1 MARLVTLALQKI
13 LNVKRTATML
23 VLVLSISGLVAQD
36 PIDVAMPIDNPIG
49 LHLVHFY
56 DPISQ
61 LGFDEIRDKEFVPC
75 EDQILN
81 FGYNTGADWLK
92 FTLTNSGEKQLDRI
106 LRINKPILDTLELY
120 YWQEGALQKEMT
132 GALVIKDQQFRHT
145 TSNYF
150 SISIPPD
157 DTISYYLKVVGMHSK
172 QLAIFITT
180 DYEYAEYEQNS
191 TLVVGFYLGALIIIT
206 VYSLF
211 LGIGIRDP
219 LYFWY
224 VLSNF
229 GSLVATLT
237 LKGFFTAYIFNNQ
250 PEISLLFV
258 PINIASFGVLSSFF
272 CVRMISIKEYS
283 KLAYYT
289 FYAVVVFSVI
299 AVLYPYISHKM
310 GYPATF
316 SWLSYSTMFF
326 TLTAI
331 ASGLIAVRRGDEI
344 AMFYL
349 FAWLVGWIGVILYVM
364 VLLGVLPINFL
375 TENLYLVG
383 SVIEVSAL
391 SFALAKRYNH
401 VLIDRD
407 QLERD
412 LKFRES
418 DLSMVISDN
427 KMRYQFK
434 NALLQDLEELKTAS
448 GEELKKNVNSLTH
461 NLRAQVE
468 KERKF
473 NFFEDQL
480 DNINAEFEARLKER
494 FPDLTQSEIEICFL
508 IRLNLSNKDIAHFRN
523 TSEGAIKTVRYRIRK
538 KIGQDVGDLNEMIK
552 NI

>member
-1 MARLVTLALQKI
+1 MKRIAIILSTVLFVSSLA
-13 LNVKRTATML
+13 
-23 VLVLSISGLVAQD
+23 AQD
-36 PIDVAMPIDNPIG
+36 PIDVASPVNNPIG
-49 LHLVHFY
+49 SRLTHFY
-56 DPISQ
+56 DPANQ
-61 LGFDEIRDKEFVPC
+61 LTFDDVQEKEFAPC
-75 EDQILN
+75 EDRILN
-81 FGYNTGADWLK
+81 FGYNDGADWLK
-92 FTLTNSGEKQLDRI
+92 LTLTNSSENQLDRI

-120 YWQEGALQKEMT
+120 YRHDGVLKKEMT
-132 GALVIKDQQFRHT
+132 GALVIKDQVYRHS

-150 SISIPPD
+150 RISIPSK
-157 DTISYYLKVVGMHSK
+157 DTITYHLKVVGMHSK
-172 QLAIFITT
+172 QLAIYVTS

-191 TLVVGFYLGALIIIT
+191 TLIGGFYLGALIIIT

-211 LGIGIRDP
+211 LGIGIKDP
-219 LYFWY
+219 LYFLY

-237 LKGFFTAYIFNNQ
+237 LKGFFTAYVFNNQ
-250 PEISLLFV
+250 PEFSLLFV
-258 PINIASFGVLSSFF
+258 PVNIASFGILSSFF

-283 KLAYYT
+283 KVAYYT

-299 AVLYPYISHKM
+299 AVLYPYIAHKL
-310 GYPATF
+310 GYSANF
-316 SWLSYSTMFF
+316 RWLSYSTMFF

-331 ASGLIAVRRGDEI
+331 ASGLIAVRRGDKI

-401 VLIDRD
+401 VLIDRN

-412 LKFRES
+412 LKFREN

-427 KMRYQFK
+427 KMRYHFK
-434 NALLQDLEELKTAS
+434 NALLQDLEKLKTVS
-448 GEELKKNVNSLTH
+448 DEELKKNVNSLTL
-461 NLRAQVE
+461 NLRSQVE

-480 DNINAEFEARLKER
+480 DNINAEFESRLRER

-538 KIGQDVGDLNEMIK
+538 KIGQEAGDLNELIK

>member
-1 MARLVTLALQKI
+1 MILALRE
-13 LNVKRTATML
+13 NPDVKRIAIILST
-23 VLVLSISGLVAQD
+23 VLFVNHLAAQD
-36 PIDVAMPIDNPIG
+36 PIDVALPADNPIG
-49 LHLVHFY
+49 SHLMHFY
-56 DPISQ
+56 DPTNQ
-61 LGFDEIRDKEFVPC
+61 LTFDEVAQNEFSPC
-75 EDQILN
+75 EAEILN
-81 FGYNTGADWLK
+81 FGYNNGADWLK
-92 FTLTNSGEKQLDRI
+92 LTLVNSGENQLERI

-120 YWQEGALQKEMT
+120 HWQEGELLKEMT
-132 GALVIKDQQFRHT
+132 GALVIKEQEFKHS

-150 SISIPPD
+150 SISILPK
-157 DTISYYLKVVGMHSK
+157 DTIDYYMKVVGMHSK
-172 QLAIFITT
+172 QLAMYITT
-180 DYEYAEYEQNS
+180 ESEYAEYEQNS
-191 TLVVGFYLGALIIIT
+191 TLIAGFYLGALIIIT

-211 LGIGIRDP
+211 LGIGIKDP
-219 LYFWY
+219 LYFLY

-250 PEISLLFV
+250 PELSLFFV
-258 PINIASFGVLSSFF
+258 PLNIASFGVLSSFF

-283 KLAYYT
+283 KVAYYT
-289 FYAVVVFSVI
+289 FYAVVVFSVV
-299 AVLYPYISHKM
+299 AVFYPYITHKL
-310 GYPATF
+310 GYSANF
-316 SWLSYSTMFF
+316 RWLSYSTMCF

-331 ASGLIAVRRGDEI
+331 ASGLIAVRRGDKI

-401 VLIDRD
+401 VLIDRN

-412 LKFRES
+412 LKFREN

-427 KMRYQFK
+427 KMRYHFK
-434 NALLQDLEELKTAS
+434 NALLQDLEKLKTAT

-480 DNINAEFEARLKER
+480 DNINAEFESRLRER

-538 KIGQDVGDLNEMIK
+538 KIGQKAGDLNELIK